1 MTHFK
6 TISSSPLQI
15 LFNRFCIKRKK
26 KHLLILNAT
35 FRPAGSSHLYFHSL
49 FKTDSC
55 TECNKKKGRQEPA
68 EIKVSGNKPLSDPR
82 VSTAAVPIS
91 TTLSPLWLLILLQ
104 NRDYWLHLYLTES
117 ELEADG
123 CWFTADVTN
132 LCHCPLGG
140 LMTGCH
146 LHKIL
151 GTSNINLA
159 ISDIWFADIIQ
170 TCSFWFQYLVVK
182 DVKCHLLTEVI
193 G

>member
-15 LFNRFCIKRKK
+15 LFNRFCIKKK
-26 KHLLILNAT
+26 KNHLLILNAT
-35 FRPAGSSHLYFHSL
+35 FRPPGSSHLYFHSL

-104 NRDYWLHLYLTES
+104 NRDYWIHLYLTES
-117 ELEADG
+117 ELGRRLLIYCRCDKSVSLSTRG
-123 CWFTADVTN
+123 PNDRMSFT
-132 LCHCPLGG
+132 L
-140 LMTGCH
+140 
-146 LHKIL
+146 
-151 GTSNINLA
+151 NIR
-159 ISDIWFADIIQ
+159 DI
-170 TCSFWFQYLVVK
+170 QY
-182 DVKCHLLTEVI
+182 
-193 G
+193 